1 MNKSKTALKI
11 QPSPDYQAKL
21 ATPFAVL
28 GLRIEEDWLTDI
40 EYLPLD
46 TPTLAPQTPLAR
58 EICDQLQAYLADPC
72 FTFDLSMHIGGTV
85 HQRRVWHMIL
95 DIPSGTTR
103 SYAEIAAQLHSA
115 PRAVGQACGA
125 NRLPI
130 IIPCHRVIAKSGGLG
145 GFMNASDGSPSIS
158 SAGYCATNVAE
169 LDIALLDEFL
179 DALWLEDG
187 LSRNT
192 LESYRGDLRQFGEWL
207 GKQKQNDSF
216 RQDSSAFID
225 ATHSDL
231 LRFLAQKAAVKAKA
245 STASRQL
252 SSLKRLYRFLLRQGK
267 IQADPTLNIDS
278 PKLPRNLPVSLT
290 EAEVEA
296 LLLAPDIAQPL
307 GLRDRTMLEVLYAS
321 GLRVSELV
329 SLEAGQISLSM
340 GVVRVLG
347 KGGKERLTPLGE
359 EALGWVVR
367 YTREVRPGLLRWK
380 VEQCDVHYLPGFRHD
395 TTGVLVSDQ
404 ALCPTGGYN
413 QAAFTPYLASCFCHT
428 YAQSR
433 SRFACRSTAIRPRRY
448 FHHPNLYSC
457 GARAAEAAPCHAS
470 PAWVMG

>member
-1 MNKSKTALKI
+1 M
-11 QPSPDYQAKL
+11 D
-21 ATPFAVL
+21 
-28 GLRIEEDWLTDI
+28 
-40 EYLPLD
+40 
-46 TPTLAPQTPLAR
+46 
-58 EICDQLQAYLADPC
+58 
-72 FTFDLSMHIGGTV
+72 
-85 HQRRVWHMIL
+85 
-95 DIPSGTTR
+95 
-103 SYAEIAAQLHSA
+103 
-115 PRAVGQACGA
+115 
-125 NRLPI
+125 
-130 IIPCHRVIAKSGGLG
+130 
-145 GFMNASDGSPSIS
+145 SPSIS

-169 LDIALLDEFL
+169 LDSALLDEFL

-367 YTREVRPGLLRWK
+367 YTREVRPSLLSGKLSNAMFITSRGSAMTRQAFW
-380 VEQCDVHYLPGFRHD
+380 YLIKRYARQAGIARLPSPHTLRHAFATHLLNHGAD
-395 TTGVLVSDQ
+395 LRVVQLLLGHADISTTQIYTHVARERLKRLH
-404 ALCPTGGYN
+404 AM
-413 QAAFTPYLASCFCHT
+413 
-428 YAQSR
+428 
-433 SRFACRSTAIRPRRY
+433 
-448 FHHPNLYSC
+448 HHPR
-457 GARAAEAAPCHAS
+457 G
-470 PAWVMG
+470 